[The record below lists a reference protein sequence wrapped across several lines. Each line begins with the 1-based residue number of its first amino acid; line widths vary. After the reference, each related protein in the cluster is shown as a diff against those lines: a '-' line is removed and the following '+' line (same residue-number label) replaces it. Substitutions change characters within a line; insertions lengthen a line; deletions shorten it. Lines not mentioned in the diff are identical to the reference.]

1 MRPTAVSAVVVL
13 VSTLACSTAVARM
26 RTLRDIPQPSESQLS
41 ELWVE
46 PGNGARDLFWGS
58 GGRNHAPR
66 PDVVYKLVAADTSG
80 FSVSYDVRS
89 PDETEWSAKV
99 GPEAQTEVVMSRIL
113 WGLGYHQ
120 PPVYYLS
127 SWKLDRGR
135 EGQRDGSEARFRPKL
150 ANLHRLDEPWR
161 WSENPFLGAREL
173 RGMLVVLLML
183 NSTDLKDENN
193 TLYDIVEPPDGV
205 RRWFVVRDL
214 GAALGETGKWYPR
227 RNWLDGF
234 EKSRFITG
242 VSGDHIEFGYHG
254 RHQELLSL
262 ITPADLRWASARMSR
277 LTDQQWRD
285 AFRAGNYDDVAT
297 ARYLRVIRQRIA
309 DSAVPRP
316 DSATAE
322 RH

>member
-1 MRPTAVSAVVVL
+1 MRSTAISAVVTL
-13 VSTLACSTAVARM
+13 VATLACSSAVARM
-26 RTLRDIPQPSESQLS
+26 QTLRDPPPPPASHLS

-46 PGNGARDLFWGS
+46 PGNGTRDLYWGS
-58 GGRNHAPR
+58 GGRNLAPR
-66 PDVVYKLVAADTSG
+66 PDVVYKLLATDTSG
-80 FSVSYDVRS
+80 FSVSYDVRG

-99 GPEAQTEVVMSRIL
+99 GPEAQTEVVISRIL

-120 PPVYYLS
+120 PPLYYLP
-127 SWKLDRGR
+127 SWKLDEGR

-150 ANLHRLDEPWR
+150 ANLHRAGEPWR
-161 WSENPFLGAREL
+161 WTDNPFVGAPEL

-193 TLYDIVEPPDGV
+193 TVYDIVEPPDGV
-205 RRWFVVRDL
+205 KRWFVVRDL

-242 VSGDHIEFGYHG
+242 ISGDHISFGYHG

-262 ITPADLRWASARMSR
+262 ITTADLRWASARMSR
-277 LTDQQWRD
+277 LTDKQWHD
-285 AFRAGNYDDVAT
+285 AFRAGNYDDVET
-297 ARYLRVIRQRIA
+297 
-309 DSAVPRP
+309 
-316 DSATAE
+316 
-322 RH
+322 

>member
-1 MRPTAVSAVVVL
+1 MRPNAVSAVL
-13 VSTLACSTAVARM
+13 MLASTLACSTAVARVQ
-26 RTLRDIPQPSESQLS
+26 TLRKTPPPSASQLS
-41 ELWVE
+41 ELWVD
-46 PGNGARDLFWGS
+46 PGSGARDLFWGS
-58 GGRNHAPR
+58 GGRDHAPR
-66 PDVVYKLVAADTSG
+66 PDAVYKLVATDTSG

-113 WGLGYHQ
+113 WGLGFHQ
-120 PPVYYLS
+120 PPLYYLPA
-127 SWKLDRGR
+127 WKLDKGR

-150 ANLHRLDEPWR
+150 ASLHRVGEPWR
-161 WSENPFLGAREL
+161 WTDNPFLGAREL

-193 TLYDIVEPPDGV
+193 SVYDIVEPRDGV
-205 RRWFVVRDL
+205 KRWFVVRDL

-242 VSGDHIEFGYHG
+242 ISGDHIDFGYHG

-262 ITPADLRWASARMSR
+262 VTSADLRWASAHMSR
-277 LTDQQWRD
+277 LTDKQWRD
-285 AFRAGNYDDVAT
+285 AFRAGNYDDIET
-297 ARYLRVIRQRIA
+297 TRYLRVIKQRIA
-309 DSAVPRP
+309 DAAVPRP
-316 DSATAE
+316 DSTAPE
-322 RH
+322 HH